1 MSGDVEPGGP
11 EREDTDLEESLRR
24 AAQLF
29 DPVPVSLMEVA
40 VEAFRFRTVDAELA
54 ELTFDSLAGAAA
66 VRGPAQAR
74 VLGFGGPGA
83 GLDLEIT
90 AAGASL
96 RVVGQVTPPA
106 HVVVEVRGDAPVSVG
121 TDAFGRFTV
130 DRVPPGPLSFRCRV
144 GDAVFTTEWVTV

>member
-1 MSGDVEPGGP
+1 MNDDE
-11 EREDTDLEESLRR
+11 LEESLRR
-24 AAQLF
+24 AAELL
-29 DPVPVSLMEVA
+29 DPVPVSLVEVA

-54 ELTFDSLAGAAA
+54 ELTFDSLAGTAA

-74 VLGFGGPGA
+74 VLGFGGPET

-90 AAGASL
+90 GDGPSR
-96 RVVGQVTPPA
+96 RVVGQVTPAA
-106 HVVVEVRGDAPVSVG
+106 HAVVEVRGGDPVSVS